1 MRRRAA
7 AAGAPST
14 RFLRFFPSTRKSF
27 SCEGVQWQNEWMKNS
42 THRSLALVLVMLL
55 VSALSWAQSATRP
68 DFNGLRNQWVQK
80 LESRDLAGSL
90 ALYSGDATFTNPD
103 GTHVSG
109 AAQANLFAT
118 VFQSFQAKIVMT
130 PRSDAFSGALAYE
143 AGSYAEDLIAT
154 ADGKQT
160 HANGDYLTIYRR
172 TDAGK
177 WLIVEQVWTEAA
189 PK

>member
-1 MRRRAA
+1 
-7 AAGAPST
+7 
-14 RFLRFFPSTRKSF
+14 
-27 SCEGVQWQNEWMKNS
+27 MKNA

-55 VSALSWAQSATRP
+55 ALALSWAQSATRP

-90 ALYSGDATFTNPD
+90 TLYSDDATFTNPD

-109 AAQANLFAT
+109 AALDNLYKT

-130 PRSDAFSGALAYE
+130 PRSSAFSGALAYE
-143 AGSYAEDLIAT
+143 AGSYVEDLTAN
-154 ADGKQT
+154 ADGKQI
-160 HANGDYLTIYRR
+160 HVNGDYLTIYRR
-172 TDAGK
+172 TDADK
-177 WLIVEQVWTEAA
+177 WLIVEQIWTEAA